1 MSTLVVHRFS
11 GSDPAFADAWDAFVN
26 VQDCAGPMHWSA
38 WHAILSEAF
47 AVEPYFLA
55 VLNELGQVF
64 GVAPFYFS
72 TSIFEGSHLA
82 TLQDG
87 ILAMNSS
94 VAQLLLR
101 AALTEAKQRDID
113 LVVVRGGVPI
123 GVGPHETFSVVHT
136 VIDTSRSHEFLLASL
151 KKKVRWEIRQC
162 RDLIFEETLDSFK
175 KLEQFHSIF
184 SDHQRRLGT
193 PAFGQGYFAAVF
205 HHLGNKARLFT
216 LEREGAMV
224 GGMVV
229 VRTSGGWSSLYAA
242 MDEGARKGDGGYF
255 LYWKVIEWMCLQGV
269 SEFDLGRSTPEGGV
283 HRFKTKWGGRD
294 IEKVYCLFGSRAAKQ
309 IAETSRMRNGQTLK
323 QRAWR
328 RLPKFVCRIIG
339 PKLRRQLPVG

>member
-113 LVVVRGGVPI
+113 LVVVRGGVI
-123 GVGPHETFSVVHT
+123 K
-136 VIDTSRSHEFLLASL
+136 SL
-151 KKKVRWEIRQC
+151 TDPRN
-162 RDLIFEETLDSFK
+162 
-175 KLEQFHSIF
+175 
-184 SDHQRRLGT
+184 
-193 PAFGQGYFAAVF
+193 FAASETMASM
-205 HHLGNKARLFT
+205 LSC
-216 LEREGAMV
+216 
-224 GGMVV
+224 GGEA
-229 VRTSGGWSSLYAA
+229 SG
-242 MDEGARKGDGGYF
+242 F
-255 LYWKVIEWMCLQGV
+255 LSAGK
-269 SEFDLGRSTPEGGV
+269 
-283 HRFKTKWGGRD
+283 
-294 IEKVYCLFGSRAAKQ
+294 
-309 IAETSRMRNGQTLK
+309 
-323 QRAWR
+323 
-328 RLPKFVCRIIG
+328 
-339 PKLRRQLPVG
+339 